1 LSAGWNERMIRS
13 LCGLSM
19 SDCSVSPTGPHYSR
33 RLLLQPQ
40 RRKSELIA
48 VFLFGARII
57 EERSTS
63 RARWR
68 RTWTRPGSPSQSD

>member
-1 LSAGWNERMIRS
+1 MIRS
-13 LCGLSM
+13 LCGMSM
-19 SDCSVSPTGPHYSR
+19 SGCSESPTGPHYSR

-57 EERSTS
+57 KGRSTS
-63 RARWR
+63 RAVATHLDAAGLAVSVR
-68 RTWTRPGSPSQSD
+68 